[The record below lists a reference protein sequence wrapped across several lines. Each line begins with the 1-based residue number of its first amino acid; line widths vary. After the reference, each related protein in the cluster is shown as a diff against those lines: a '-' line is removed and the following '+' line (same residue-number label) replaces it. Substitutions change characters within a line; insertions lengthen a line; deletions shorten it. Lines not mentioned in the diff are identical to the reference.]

1 MIAQILAQYLQT
13 LQLPAFHHAC
23 HKPGKVT
30 AACNGMT
37 KRFGVSL
44 LEILVLVLAFGQQL
58 LSTARQGTM
67 GSHSAKTSLPLN
79 FTQIRWIRIFEANQ
93 FIHSNLTIMQAL
105 TGSEGSTIHV
115 RRKKKVTC
123 DTTRNHP
130 KNFHLRHKN
139 QKNTMPPGERV
150 KQKTSLA
157 TQTIHTL
164 FRVLGWVGQVGM
176 LTAEMIYT
184 LFRVLGWVG

>member
-105 TGSEGSTIHV
+105 TGSEGSTLHV
-115 RRKKKVTC
+115 RRKKKSHLWH
-123 DTTRNHP
+123 NKKPP
-130 KNFHLRHKN
+130 KKL
-139 QKNTMPPGERV
+139 
-150 KQKTSLA
+150 SLA
-157 TQTIHTL
+157 TQKPEKHYASWRTRQAKNFTCD
-164 FRVLGWVGQVGM
+164 
-176 LTAEMIYT
+176 TNDTYT
-184 LFRVLGWVG
+184 L

>member
-105 TGSEGSTIHV
+105 TGSEGSTLHV
-115 RRKKKVTC
+115 RRKKKNKSLVTQQETTQKTFTC
-123 DTTRNHP
+123 DTKTRKTLCLLENASS
-130 KNFHLRHKN
+130 KKLHLRHK
-139 QKNTMPPGERV
+139 RYIH
-150 KQKTSLA
+150 SLGCWG
-157 TQTIHTL
+157 
-164 FRVLGWVGQVGM
+164 GWG
-176 LTAEMIYT
+176 
-184 LFRVLGWVG
+184 RWVC